1 MLRHIAPVVLFSTL
15 LGTTLNAAP
24 LSSKQMKSIEEFEAS
39 KEPEKRD
46 WQSFHKAEPSFRA
59 ALWKYHQKRQIDFSA
74 WSWGWRMGWVRACSN
89 DPKGYCADIL
99 EKALFDKALV
109 VRAEAATQIGRIFED
124 SKNEKFSNLLV
135 KALNNPK
142 NFRNKKPLFVQ
153 QRILFAIKQIN
164 NADALQASS
173 TASKSHPDLAVYW
186 SKISKI

>member
-1 MLRHIAPVVLFSTL
+1 MLRHTGPVILVSLL
-15 LGTTLNAAP
+15 LGNSLLAAP
-24 LSSKQMKSIEEFEAS
+24 LSPKQMKSIEEFEVS
-39 KEPEKRD
+39 REPEKRD
-46 WQSFHKAEPSFRA
+46 WQSFHKADPTFRA
-59 ALWKYHQKRQIDFSA
+59 ELWKYHQKRQIDFSA

-89 DPKGYCADIL
+89 APTGYCAEIL

-109 VRAEAATQIGRIFED
+109 VRAEAATQIGRIFD
-124 SKNEKFSNLLV
+124 NSKNEKFSSLLL
-135 KALNNPK
+135 KALSNPK

-164 NADALQASS
+164 NTDAMRESN

>member
-1 MLRHIAPVVLFSTL
+1 MIRHTAPVVLFSMLFGNSL
-15 LGTTLNAAP
+15 LAAP
-24 LSSKQMKSIEEFEAS
+24 LSSKQMKSIEEFEVS

-46 WQSFHKAEPSFRA
+46 WQSFHKAEPGFRA
-59 ALWKYHQKRQIDFSA
+59 ELWKYHQKRQIDFSA

-99 EKALFDKALV
+99 EKALSDKALV
-109 VRAEAATQIGRIFED
+109 VRAEAATQLGRIFD
-124 SKNEKFSNLLV
+124 NSKNEKFSNLLL

-153 QRILFAIKQIN
+153 QRILFAIKQIGH
-164 NADALQASS
+164 ADTIEQSN
-173 TASKSHPDLAVYW
+173 TASKAHPDLAVYW